1 MTTRELCI
9 LEDELQTLWDD
20 TRTAEKAYNRYCD
33 ISKEDF
39 NAEHAEELRQEW
51 VDAYSKYAFLY
62 TLYEKLGLGVN
73 APNNR
78 FKLRK

>member
-9 LEDELQTLWDD
+9 LEDELQTLWED
-20 TRTAEKAYNRYCD
+20 TRQAEKTYNRYCD

-39 NAEHAEELRQEW
+39 NTEHAEELRQAW
-51 VDAYSKYAFLY
+51 VDAYSKYAY
-62 TLYEKLGLGVN
+62 LYELCKKLGLGVT

-78 FKLRK
+78 FRLRK